1 MFFCIW
7 FQYVQIVYV
16 IDKHIIKQE
25 SAKTFIKINEEENNL
40 NYKQLNKHVNA
51 HHWKLILKKLNVN
64 QMELE
69 KWTKCQN
76 SFVKKQKEHYK

>member
-40 NYKQLNKHVNA
+40 K
-51 HHWKLILKKLNVN
+51 
-64 QMELE
+64 
-69 KWTKCQN
+69 
-76 SFVKKQKEHYK
+76 